1 MIYISILETIALCP
15 GFFAIIFVCTILLI
29 MIYKFITLVLVVLIS
44 SCTSIPSSPEKS
56 ASLKNLMPSDE
67 NLAVVFI
74 VRSDAK
80 IVNTAL
86 TAQIGIDQQLIV
98 QLNTNVFTRV
108 EISPG
113 RHNFKFAVTRSE
125 YNKTRS
131 KYPHGRQNLLIKPGV
146 VNIIRFD
153 NSDFKFSNKMLYG
166 KKHLENMVA
175 GAYFQIPYK
184 PIVMITKTPP
194 AEKHITKSVA
204 LITNKSALKSK
215 QKEISA
221 HFVQLQAR
229 AKCKL
234 KNTNWAYTGINCKKG
249 LAHGKGIAEDTQG
262 LKFIGTFA
270 SGHRTKGEIHQN
282 GNMIFSGS
290 LVDDKPEGNAIC
302 SYEGEYEECRF
313 YKGKRI
319 DSLYKIRKESS
330 KLKAEMAKNRVV
342 QPARLTST
350 QEKGITDYAVDALE
364 KEATD
369 RAVDYIFD
377 KLF

>member
-1 MIYISILETIALCP
+1 MGSADIGFHKKHYTVLYTICFRL
-15 GFFAIIFVCTILLI
+15 FYTAII
-29 MIYKFITLVLVVLIS
+29 MIYKFITLVLVFLTS
-44 SCTSIPSSPEKS
+44 SCASIPSSPEKS
-56 ASLKNLMPSDE
+56 ASLQNLTPSDE

-74 VRSDAK
+74 VRDDAM
-80 IVNTAL
+80 ITNTAL
-86 TAQIGIDQQLIV
+86 TAQIGIDQLLIV

-125 YNKTRS
+125 YKKTRS

-146 VNIIRFD
+146 VNIIRFN
-153 NSDFKFSNKMLYG
+153 NSDFEFSNKMLYG
-166 KKHLENMVA
+166 KEHLENMVA
-175 GAYFQIPYK
+175 GAYFQVPYK
-184 PIVMITKTPP
+184 QIVMMTKAPP

-204 LITNKSALKSK
+204 LQSK

-234 KNTNWAYTGINCKKG
+234 KNSNWTYTGINCKKG

-262 LKFIGTFA
+262 LKFIGAFA
-270 SGHRTKGEIHQN
+270 SGNRTKGEIHQN

-313 YKGKRI
+313 FRGKRI
-319 DSLYKIRKESS
+319 DTLYKIRKENSE
-330 KLKAEMAKNRVV
+330 LKAEMAKNRAA
-342 QPARLTST
+342 QPARQASA
-350 QEKGITDYAVDALE
+350 QEKGITDYAVDAME
-364 KEATD
+364 REATD